1 MHYMLLKKKLG
12 WFMKAVDLV
21 VFLISVA
28 LVVVCFGENLISII
42 FRSFCVCC
50 FCVQERLVYQPLSNS
65 LCRNVWRGRQVLW
78 RHCIP
83 KEGGGG

>member
-1 MHYMLLKKKLG
+1 MLNQGSVLTQQLEFCLILIAFTLPAIMHYMLLKKKLG

-50 FCVQERLVYQPLSNS
+50 MCIQERL
-65 LCRNVWRGRQVLW
+65 
-78 RHCIP
+78 
-83 KEGGGG
+83 